1 MERTEYT
8 NNINYNVYDFD
19 NLKEGYKLKMEHSV
33 YINNDE
39 NGEDIENLISI
50 PLNIINNM
58 YDRSIMTEQNIFKEI
73 KQVLKKWE
81 AQAAYTQQLVKVL
94 KYLNTP
100 KSKHS
105 SNKWEK
111 DEYDKYTISN
121 MVYKMTYNIYERSNY
136 RTGKPIWDVRWHV
149 YTNSPHNNYNVKVA
163 DQERSF
169 PDKESAEKYVQ
180 GRIKAYSHL
189 FTEISPPIPK
199 EYIEAFKVNGILLP
213 GYREEIPE

>member
-1 MERTEYT
+1 MKKTEYT

-19 NLKEGYKLKMEHSV
+19 NLKEGYKLNIEHSV

-39 NGEDIENLISI
+39 NGENIENLISI

-58 YDRSIMTEQNIFKEI
+58 YDRSIRTEQNIFKEI

-105 SNKWEK
+105 SNKWK
-111 DEYDKYTISN
+111 KNEYDKYTISN

-136 RTGKPIWDVRWHV
+136 RTGKPIWDVRWYV
-149 YTNSPHNNYNVKVA
+149 YTNSPRDNYNVKVA

>member
-19 NLKEGYKLKMEHSV
+19 NLKEGYKLEMEHSV
-33 YINNDE
+33 YDVDLEPIKILISKSID
-39 NGEDIENLISI
+39 DIEVMKEKSVKL
-50 PLNIINNM
+50 
-58 YDRSIMTEQNIFKEI
+58 EQEAFKTI
-73 KQVLKKWE
+73 KNAFKAWE
-81 AQAAYTQQLVKVL
+81 AQAAYTQQLIRVL
-94 KYLNTP
+94 EYLNTP
-100 KSKHS
+100 KSKHT

-111 DEYDKYTISN
+111 NENDKYTISN
-121 MVYKMTYNIYERSNY
+121 MVYKMTYDIYERSSY
-136 RTGKPIWDVRWHV
+136 RTDAKKFDVRWSI
-149 YTNSPHNNYNVKVA
+149 YTNSPKNNYNLNVA
-163 DQERSF
+163 GQERVCSTR
-169 PDKESAEKYVQ
+169 EEAEKYIQ

>member
-33 YINNDE
+33 YDVDLEPIKILISKSID
-39 NGEDIENLISI
+39 DIEVMKEKSVKL
-50 PLNIINNM
+50 
-58 YDRSIMTEQNIFKEI
+58 EQEVFKTI
-73 KQVLKKWE
+73 KNAFKAWE
-81 AQAAYTQQLVKVL
+81 AQAAYTQQLIRVL
-94 KYLNTP
+94 EYLNTP
-100 KSKHS
+100 KSKHT

-111 DEYDKYTISN
+111 KENDKYTISN

-136 RTGKPIWDVRWHV
+136 QTGKLKWDVRWNV
-149 YTNSPHNNYNVKVA
+149 YTNSPRDNYNVKVA
-163 DQERSF
+163 GQERLF